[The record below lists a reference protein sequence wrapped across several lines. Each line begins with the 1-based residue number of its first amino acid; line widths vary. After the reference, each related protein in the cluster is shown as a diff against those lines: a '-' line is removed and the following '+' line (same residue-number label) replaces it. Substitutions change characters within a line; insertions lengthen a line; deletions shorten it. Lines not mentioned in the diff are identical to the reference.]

1 MRRTQLL
8 RTSRGFSLVEVLIVL
23 LVMFIIGGA
32 LIEIMVSQFR
42 LTASHNRN
50 IINQADLRDVMVF
63 MSDEIS
69 LMGTAA
75 VEPFISVASANDF
88 CFIADIDGD
97 NVPNQVRYTLVSGAL
112 QRKIYTTS
120 DGGHTYSLLSTDVIM
135 PNVSTAVFQYYG
147 PGNSVG
153 PTLSQISSVKIQLAV
168 NVGATTTALTNGWLA
183 GQALTAR
190 VTIRNRLL

>member
-69 LMGTAA
+69 LTGTA
-75 VEPFISVASANDF
+75 VTKP
-88 CFIADIDGD
+88 
-97 NVPNQVRYTLVSGAL
+97 VPLDPVRL
-112 QRKIYTTS
+112 QRGVAKG
-120 DGGHTYSLLSTDVIM
+120 DLRPLQHRAELRRQRPVHGSL
-135 PNVSTAVFQYYG
+135 
-147 PGNSVG
+147 
-153 PTLSQISSVKIQLAV
+153 
-168 NVGATTTALTNGWLA
+168 
-183 GQALTAR
+183 
-190 VTIRNRLL
+190 